1 MYLFNVSFCTI
12 NINNINNIINTY
24 VCVLYFLHKQR
35 YFLSIYISINVYIS
49 KYIACLCIMEVF
61 FNLVKYIYLIIRY
74 ICMSVCLYVSLSI
87 YMPIYLSRICNNQ
100 YMSSRIGSPARA
112 SCPACPLSY
121 QDCHKETLSESETY
135 KSKLRST

>member
-1 MYLFNVSFCTI
+1 
-12 NINNINNIINTY
+12 
-24 VCVLYFLHKQR
+24 
-35 YFLSIYISINVYIS
+35 
-49 KYIACLCIMEVF
+49 
-61 FNLVKYIYLIIRY
+61 
-74 ICMSVCLYVSLSI
+74 MSVCLYVSLSI

-135 KSKLRST
+135 KSKLRSTKSLVKPKSQYYSFLFKYHILHSKGRRKCYICIIIFRLKLIQKFSALQKIHIY